1 MRRTRTIRFS
11 MATAMML
18 VATAAA
24 GSAFF
29 TKVQRYTSSRRPHM
43 KVDAPVLATL
53 AIGLTAVALGALRGH
68 RAAQVM
74 LQMAVAYL
82 GFVVLIGMAEAR
94 MERAILYWFQAT
106 FGLLVTIPLLARRA
120 VTTRREPGPRRDW
133 WRGTCEALVFSFVT
147 MILVILGFFA
157 QSLAPDVIRLYMAF

>member
-29 TKVQRYTSSRRPHM
+29 VKVQKHAPGRRPHM
-43 KVDAPVLATL
+43 KVDAPVLAVL
-53 AIGLTAVALGALRGH
+53 AVGLTAVAVGAYRGH
-68 RAAQVM
+68 TASQMM
-74 LQMAVAYL
+74 LQMTIACLA
-82 GFVVLIGMAEAR
+82 FVVLIGMAEAK
-94 MERAILYWFQAT
+94 MDRAMLYWFQAA
-106 FGLLVTIPLLARRA
+106 FGLVVTIPLLARRA
-120 VTTRREPGPRRDW
+120 VTTRMEPGPRRDW

-147 MILVILGFFA
+147 MILVVLGFFA
-157 QSLAPDVIRLYMAF
+157 QSLAPDVIRLYMVF